1 MAVVGYDFGNMNSYI
16 AVARQ
21 GGIDVLTND
30 YSLHATPSCV
40 SFGPKS
46 RVMGVAARQQ
56 VNTNFKNTVINFK
69 HLIGR
74 KFSDPITQLYKK
86 FVPCEIIQMTDDNIG
101 LKVNYLGETR
111 ILTPEQ
117 VTAAFL
123 TKLKNITENALGT
136 KVNECVVSVPYFFS
150 DNQRRAMLA
159 VGKIAGVNLLKI
171 VNENTAVGIAYGIYK
186 GSSLP
191 AEKEPAKIVAFVD
204 VGHSCVQAS
213 IMAFNDRKVQ
223 VIGAAHDLT
232 VGGLFFDELIREYF
246 HEHFQK
252 KYNINAEKNPRA
264 WLRLLDESEKLKK
277 QMSANQTAIPLNIEC
292 FMDDKDVAG
301 SMQRSQFEELAEP
314 LFQKIRDMLRRLL
327 ESTGLKKEEISEVE
341 LIGGSSRIPL
351 IKQII
356 ASFFNR
362 EPKTTMNLDEA
373 VARGAGMQCAII
385 SPSFK
390 VKEFHIRDS
399 HLFDIKLRYDGGKGV
414 QEQVIFKHQDEFP
427 FSKLLTVE
435 KSAGFS
441 IEAFYTNPQA
451 LPYPV
456 DFIGRWTV
464 HDITPTPDGQPRKV
478 RVKVRLNGNGVFS
491 IPGAAA
497 QELQAITDAEEEQ
510 SPEANQNG
518 DKPKEQQDN
527 EATQGN
533 KDEPMESQDA
543 EKKEK
548 KPKKVVL
555 EFRVQEQVPYSL
567 NVDEC
572 LVVEKEMQTVDLNE
586 KLKADSKNALEEY
599 CYSMRDKLTDTL
611 ASFVTGQEALDFQAR
626 LSQMEEWLYAEGED
640 ANKEDYDDKLYELRT
655 IIETPINKRRDELDE
670 KKRQEEAAANPPP
683 PKDTQK
689 GAQDKMEVD

>member
-1 MAVVGYDFGNMNSYI
+1 MSVVGYDFGNLNSYI

-40 SFGPKS
+40 SYGPKS
-46 RVMGVAARQQ
+46 RVMGWPPAS
-56 VNTNFKNTVINFK
+56 
-69 HLIGR
+69 
-74 KFSDPITQLYKK
+74 SDPIVQLYKK
-86 FVPCEIIQMTDDNIG
+86 FVPCEIIQLTDDAIG
-101 LKVNYLGETR
+101 LKVSYLGETK
-111 ILTPEQ
+111 IITPEQ

-123 TKLKNITENALGT
+123 TKLKVTTEAALGT

-150 DNQRRAMLA
+150 DNQRRALLA

-191 AEKEPAKIVAFVD
+191 AEKDPAKIVAFVD

-213 IMAFNDRKVQ
+213 VMAFNDRKVQ

-232 VGGLFFDELIREYF
+232 VGGLFFDDIIRDYF
-246 HEHFQK
+246 HQHFQK
-252 KYNINAEKNPRA
+252 KYNLNAQKNPKC
-264 WLRLLDESEKLKK
+264 WLRLLDESEKIKK

-301 SMQRSQFEELAEP
+301 SIQRQQFEELAEP
-314 LFQKIRDMLRRLL
+314 LFQKIREMLQRLM

-351 IKQII
+351 VRQII
-356 ASFFNR
+356 TNFFNR

-390 VKEFHIRDS
+390 VKEFHIKDA
-399 HLFDIKLRYDGGKGV
+399 HMFDIKLRYDGGMGT
-414 QEQVIFKHQDEFP
+414 QEQVIFKKQDEFP

-435 KSAGFS
+435 KKAGFS
-441 IEAFYTNPQA
+441 IEAYYANPHA

-464 HDITPTPDGQPRKV
+464 QDITPPLMD
-478 RVKVRLNGNGVFS
+478 RLAS

-497 QELQAITDAEEEQ
+497 TELQTVTEDGEEMNET
-510 SPEANQNG
+510 SQNNG
-518 DKPKEQQDN
+518 ADNKSKEQPPAAQQDG
-527 EATQGN
+527 EAKAPEGTEEA
-533 KDEPMESQDA
+533 KA
-543 EKKEK
+543 EK

-555 EFRVQEQVPYSL
+555 EFPVQEQVPYSL
-567 NVDEC
+567 NVEEC
-572 LVVEKEMQTVDLNE
+572 ILVEKDMQAVDLNE

-599 CYSMRDKLTDTL
+599 CYGMRDKLTDSL
-611 ASFVTGQEALDFQAR
+611 AAFVTADEVLSSQNL
-626 LSQMEEWLYAEGED
+626 LSQTEEWLYADGED
-640 ANKEDYDDKLYELRT
+640 TTKQAYDDKLFDLQT
-655 IIETPINKRRDELDE
+655 IIETPINQRRNEYLE
-670 KKRQEEAAANPPP
+670 KERQKQAAEAAAANPPAP
-683 PKDTQK
+683 EETKKAGPEV
-689 GAQDKMEVD
+689 MEVD